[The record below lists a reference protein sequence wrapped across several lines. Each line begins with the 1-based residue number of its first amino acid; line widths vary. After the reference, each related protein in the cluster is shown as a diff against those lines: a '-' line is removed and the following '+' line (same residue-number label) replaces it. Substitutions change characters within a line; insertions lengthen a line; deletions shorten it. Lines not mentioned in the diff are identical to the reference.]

1 MRDDY
6 NFMNINRV
14 LPYNLRSGPR
24 GHFFRN
30 GYYMQIEL
38 WGVRGSIPAPSGNV
52 EYRLKIRE
60 ILDSAV
66 KKGLSTIVDIENFL
80 QELPDSL
87 HHLYG
92 GNTTCVT
99 VTSPSGVRCVLDCGT
114 GVRTLGDILL
124 RGDAGKGKATIP
136 VFITHTHWDHIQGIP
151 FFKPI
156 YIPGNKINF
165 YSGLSDLH
173 ERLAYQQDERFF
185 PKKFDDMEATK
196 TFTVVKPGDVIT
208 LEKDFT
214 VECFKMKHPGG
225 CLAYKF
231 TSKDK
236 KFIFATDAEF
246 TYEYLE
252 TFTEAE
258 HAFFK
263 NADLLLID
271 SQYTLDEA
279 FKKFDWGHTSYT
291 MAVNCAT
298 KWNVK
303 KLVLTHHEPAYYD
316 EKLLHIYSEALDH
329 LKAMQLTSPEIFMAR
344 EGSVFDL

>member
-1 MRDDY
+1 
-6 NFMNINRV
+6 
-14 LPYNLRSGPR
+14 
-24 GHFFRN
+24 
-30 GYYMQIEL
+30 MQIEL
-38 WGVRGSIPAPSGNV
+38 WGVRGSIPSPCGNV

-60 ILDSAV
+60 ILNYAL
-66 KKGLSTIVDIENFL
+66 KKGVKSAEDIEDFL
-80 QELPDSL
+80 QSVPDSL

-99 VTSPSGVRCVLDCGT
+99 VSSPSGKRCILDCGT

-124 RGDAGKGKATIP
+124 RGDAGKGKAVIP

-156 YIPGNKINF
+156 YIPGNTISF

-173 ERLAYQQDERFF
+173 ERLSYQQDERFF
-185 PKKFDDMEATK
+185 PKKFDEMEATK
-196 TFTVVKPGDVIT
+196 TFTVVEPGKVLT
-208 LEKDFT
+208 LEKGFT
-214 VECFKMKHPGG
+214 VESFRMKHPGG

-231 TSKDK
+231 TSGDK
-236 KFIFATDAEF
+236 RFIFATDAEF
-246 TYEYLE
+246 TYEYLNS
-252 TFTEAE
+252 FTPEQ
-258 HAFFK
+258 HAFFQ

-316 EKLLHIYSEALDH
+316 EKLLHIHTDAKEH
-329 LKAMQLTSPEIFMAR
+329 LKAMELSSPEIFMAR